1 VPTADETTPWL
12 DERAQLLARIAA
24 LEAAEQARQDMAAE
38 LKASRDQL
46 GIILD
51 SVADG
56 ITVQEPGGRII
67 YANDAAAHVCG
78 YPDAA
83 SFLAAPR
90 AVVLGQFEIL
100 DEDRRPLPLDR
111 LPGRLALRGQ
121 PAPSATIGYR
131 VRATGEEHWVVV
143 KARPVRDA
151 QEQVLFAISILHDIT
166 AQRRAEERRDFLAEA
181 TARLTASLDY
191 ETTLQTLTRLAVPR
205 LADGCVVE
213 MLQEDG
219 TLRRVAVHAAPTIQA
234 MAAELRRRYPPRID
248 TPHGIGRVLRTG
260 QSELVP
266 EITPDVLIAAAFD
279 AEHLRLLRALDLQ
292 SSLTVALIAHGR
304 ILGAAQ
310 FLRTE
315 AGRPYGPED
324 LALAEDLT
332 RRAALAA
339 DNARL
344 YQTAQAAIAAR
355 DEFMSVA
362 AHELRTPIT
371 SLRAFAQLLLRRM
384 DKQEILDSAQ
394 VRRGMQT
401 MIQQVDK
408 LTRLVSQLLDVSRI
422 ESAKLGLECEATDF
436 AGLVAGVVATL
447 QATAPEHTLV
457 LHTPGLLP
465 ARLDPVRIEQVVVNL
480 VDNAI
485 KYSPDGGPITIT
497 VGPFAAGWVRLAVRD
512 HGLGI
517 PPADRE
523 QLFNRFYQVHSQG
536 HRGGMGL
543 GLYISRQIV
552 QLHQGQLRAEFP
564 PGGGTCFVVD
574 LPTGREAGERE
585 A

>member
-1 VPTADETTPWL
+1 VPTTDESTTPWL
-12 DERAQLLARIAA
+12 EERAQLLARIAA
-24 LEAAEQARQDMAAE
+24 LEATEQARRQMAAE
-38 LKASRDQL
+38 LQASRDQL

-83 SFLAAPR
+83 TFQAAPR
-90 AVVLGQFEIL
+90 EVVLAQFEIL
-100 DEDRRPLPLDR
+100 DADRQPLPLDR
-111 LPGRLALRGQ
+111 LPGRLALLGQ
-121 PAPSATIGYR
+121 PTPSATICYR

-143 KARPVRDA
+143 KARPVRDD
-151 QEQVLFAISILHDIT
+151 QEQVVLAISILHDIT
-166 AQRRAEERRDFLAEA
+166 AERRAEERREFLAEA

-191 ETTLQTLTRLAVPR
+191 QTTLQTLTRLAVPR

-213 MLQEDG
+213 MLEDDRS
-219 TLRRVAVHAAPTIQA
+219 LRRVAMHVVPAKLAVAAD
-234 MAAELRRRYPPRID
+234 LRRHYPPRLD
-248 TPHGIGRVLRTG
+248 APHGIGRVLRTG

-266 EITPDVLIAAAFD
+266 EITPDVLAAAAYD
-279 AEHLRLLRALDLQ
+279 AEHLRLLQTLDLH

-315 AGRPYGPED
+315 AGHPYGPED

-371 SLRAFAQLLLRRM
+371 SLRAFAQLLIRRM
-384 DKQEILDSAQ
+384 DKQQALDPAQ

-422 ESAKLGLECEATDF
+422 EAEKLGLECEVTDF
-436 AGLVAGVVATL
+436 AELVAGVVATL

-457 LHTPGLLP
+457 LRASGPLP

-485 KYSPDGGPITIT
+485 KYSPNGGPITIT
-497 VGPFAAGWVRLAVRD
+497 LGPPAAGWVRLAVRD

-517 PPADRE
+517 PVADRDR
-523 QLFNRFYQVHSQG
+523 LFNRFYQAHSQG

-564 PGGGTCFVVD
+564 PSGGTCFVVD
-574 LPTGREAGERE
+574 LPTGVEA
-585 A
+585 